1 MAFTQEERVQHKK
14 RMDAFIEKRRPPE
27 HIRDQLD
34 LSYRIEEQSIVI
46 FEIRPQWNDP
56 QSIVESPVAK
66 TTWVKSR
73 KVWKIYWMPSD
84 LKWHLYPPLPEVDS
98 LQEFINEVDADSNHC
113 FFG

>member
-1 MAFTQEERVQHKK
+1 MAFTQEERVQHQK
-14 RMDAFIEKRRPPE
+14 RMDTFIEKRRPPE
-27 HIRDQLD
+27 HLRDQVD

-46 FEIRPQWNDP
+46 VEIRPRWNDP
-56 QSIVESPVAK
+56 QSIIELPIAK
-66 TTWVKSR
+66 TTWVRSR
-73 KVWKIYWMPSD
+73 KVWKIYWQRAD